1 MQRVIVIGRGMFGS
15 AAGRHLAE
23 LIDGV
28 ALVGPGEPVDR
39 ARHDGVFGS
48 HYDEGRMTRIIDPDP
63 AWSIT
68 AKRSIE
74 RYQAL
79 EARSGIP
86 FFTKSGYLGIGAS
99 DAQYLLRSEQAG
111 HAHGAQMTRLDA
123 AGIRARFPFLSVAD
137 NIVGLQEVGT
147 AGHISPRAFVHAQT
161 EVARQDGA
169 SIIDDEAVAVRM
181 ASKGVEV
188 ITRGNGTLHAD
199 RVLVAA
205 GAFTDACALLPSR
218 LGLKVFGRTV
228 VLARIDGD
236 MLAALNGM
244 PTMGQAESG
253 AYILPPIR
261 YPDGHH
267 YVKIGIGTAK
277 DEQLHTRDDLAR
289 WFKSA
294 GSNDDFREFKAFITA
309 LIPPLERCRHWHTD
323 SCAVTQTPTKLPY
336 IDFVVEQRLAVA
348 VGGNGKGAK
357 SADDWGWLAARMMTG
372 QDWDHPVA
380 REQLRLP

>member
-1 MQRVIVIGRGMFGS
+1 
-15 AAGRHLAE
+15 
-23 LIDGV
+23 
-28 ALVGPGEPVDR
+28 
-39 ARHDGVFGS
+39 
-48 HYDEGRMTRIIDPDP
+48 
-63 AWSIT
+63 
-68 AKRSIE
+68 
-74 RYQAL
+74 
-79 EARSGIP
+79 
-86 FFTKSGYLGIGAS
+86 
-99 DAQYLLRSEQAG
+99 
-111 HAHGAQMTRLDA
+111 
-123 AGIRARFPFLSVAD
+123 
-137 NIVGLQEVGT
+137 
-147 AGHISPRAFVHAQT
+147 
-161 EVARQDGA
+161 
-169 SIIDDEAVAVRM
+169 
-181 ASKGVEV
+181 
-188 ITRGNGTLHAD
+188 
-199 RVLVAA
+199 
-205 GAFTDACALLPSR
+205 
-218 LGLKVFGRTV
+218 
-228 VLARIDGD
+228 

-277 DEQLHTRDDLAR
+277 DKQLQTRDDLAR